1 MSVNVIIADD
11 HPLFRVA
18 LRLGVQTLQPAANV
32 VEVGSFDTLKQA
44 VATGPAAD
52 LVLLDLMMPGAE
64 GLSSLQYLRSHYPL
78 LRVAVVSSVSEA
90 VWLSLIQALG
100 AAAFI
105 HKSASPEEMQQ
116 VFRSLLAGSD
126 WWPERPAASEGAEA
140 DAKAPDKLSR
150 LSRQELRILLH
161 IKDGRLNKQI
171 AADLGITESTVKT
184 HISTILRKLDLQSRT
199 QAAVLAQ
206 RLLAAP
212 TGR

>member
-11 HPLFRVA
+11 HPMFRVA
-18 LRLGVQTLQPAANV
+18 LRLGVQALQPAAGV
-32 VEVGSFDTLKQA
+32 VEVGSFDALKLA
-44 VATGPAAD
+44 VTGEPAAD

-64 GLSSLQYLRSHYPL
+64 GLSSLQYLRSHYPS
-78 LRVAVVSSVSEA
+78 LRVAVVSSVSEHA
-90 VWLSLIQALG
+90 WPQLIQALG
-100 AAAFI
+100 AVAFI
-105 HKSASPEEMQQ
+105 HKSTSPEEMQQ
-116 VFRSLLAGSD
+116 IFRCLLAGSD
-126 WWPERPAASEGAEA
+126 WWPAKSATPENTAADARPA
-140 DAKAPDKLSR
+140 DPLSR

-184 HISTILRKLDLQSRT
+184 HISMILRKLDLQSRT

-212 TGR
+212 SSR